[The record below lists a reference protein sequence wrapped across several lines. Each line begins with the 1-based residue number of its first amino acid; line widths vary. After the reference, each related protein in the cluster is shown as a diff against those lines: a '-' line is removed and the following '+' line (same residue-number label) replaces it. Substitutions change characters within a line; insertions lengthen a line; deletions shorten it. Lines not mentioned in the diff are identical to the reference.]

1 MGTYQ
6 RTLVSTPL
14 ATVTPRVQKWLWEGR
29 VPIGAPTL
37 MSGAGGVGKSSLT
50 AWLIAR
56 ATTGKL
62 DGDRLGEPINVALIA
77 TEDDLEAV
85 LWPRLIAAGAD
96 PNRVI
101 VITGKLHE
109 VDGKGNRLGSDEDD
123 LDTIPQVNQDLA
135 GIRDQLVEFGAELLI
150 IDPITSTQRDE
161 DRRTDQVRDS
171 LASLLTLAQR
181 LSIGMVWISH
191 TTKATGAGVT
201 VRSAIAGSHE
211 YWNLARSVLVIAEDR
226 DTGYRIMSQVKNN
239 YGKES
244 ESLAFSL
251 ETARVPIGDDQELE
265 IGLAH
270 KIGLSSVS
278 VEEIITRSDDA
289 NLGELSQ
296 EILDLLSD
304 GKQRARNEIADQLD
318 LEGTQRS
325 NLGKYLERL
334 VKTDRIE
341 KVSRGTYRAKSDNNT
356 PVSQVTTVTNTS
368 LSVESDTNDNVTGGC
383 VRHNWPT
390 DSAGDCAQCA
400 LEGSEA
406 QRV

>member
-6 RTLVSTPL
+6 RTIVSTPL

-96 PNRVI
+96 PNRVA

-171 LASLLTLAQR
+171 LASLARLAQR

-211 YWNLARSVLVIAEDR
+211 YWNVSRSVLVIAEDR

-244 ESLAFSL
+244 ESLTFSL
-251 ETARVPIGDDQELE
+251 ETVSVPVGDNETE
-265 IGLAH
+265 VGLANYV
-270 KIGLSSVS
+270 GVS
-278 VEEIITRSDDA
+278 NVTVEEIITRSDDA

-318 LEGTQRS
+318 LEGTQQS

-334 VKTDRIE
+334 VKSNRIE

-356 PVSQVTTVTNTS
+356 PVSHRHTVTTEN
-368 LSVESDTNDNVTGGC
+368 DTQDTVTGGC

-400 LEGSEA
+400 LEQSEA